1 MNSLS
6 SLYQR
11 LGLNKEN
18 GLFEFTDVGWRGNL
32 SQKIEYAFDKIKPNA
47 FFCFNNEP
55 LLFFFENPGDEK
67 EIHRQCWNLN
77 KVPVIFIN
85 TKSQLKIFNGFSFDN
100 KTGLLS
106 KLAEESE
113 LDRFSYQ
120 ELVSGKLWREYERE
134 FSERNRLDYKLLKNI
149 EAARDILIKEQNL
162 DDAIA
167 NKLIGRLIFTRYL
180 IDRRIRIGYPV
191 NDGLLTGND
200 FLELIRDRDAL
211 YDFFE
216 LLNTK
221 FKGDLFPLNGEK
233 DDVTHKNLEVLY
245 RLFKSEEIKTGQKS
259 LFDIYNFDIIPIEFI
274 SNIYEYF
281 MGKDKQ
287 ETNKSFY
294 TPPFLV
300 DYILKRTVAPHLK
313 KETGSI
319 SCKVLDPS
327 CGSGIFLVET
337 LRLIILRFKELNPGL
352 RPSQTE
358 FKQAINRLL
367 VENIYG
373 IDKEKKAL
381 EIAVFSMYITLLD
394 FFEEPKDIN
403 GFQFPHLMGTNFIEG
418 DFFETKHPFN
428 NKFGEGKDKL
438 PLNFIIGNPPWGKVK
453 SPYMKYIK
461 GREKE
466 EKKTIK
472 VSNRQIAQAFMVRV
486 SDFCSSHT
494 TCAFIVTSKVLYN
507 LQADIFRKY
516 FIDNFF
522 IDEVLEISSVRHQI
536 FVKAVGP
543 AAILTFR
550 YAFDK
555 NTENNKVEH
564 IALKPN
570 PMFSLFKSIL
580 IEKYDYKEIKQN
592 FFKEYDWLWKVLVYG
607 SVLDFHF
614 IKRLHNK
621 KFKSIS
627 IDNIITKPKHKRKKN
642 DLIYGSK
649 GICVGNKTKDANHLL
664 DRQFI
669 RTSKNFNDLIRY
681 YINYHNNSRWE
692 EPKVERP
699 RKSHFF
705 LPPMVLL
712 KKGLANNFQLV
723 ASICEKEAVFT
734 DDIFAIKCYRD
745 NNTLENLLGL
755 INSDLMTYFVFMSG
769 SSTGIERE
777 QVFNEELYPFP
788 VVLENKIADKVKI
801 LLELHKKDSGGNVDE
816 FKLGGYETKIRRV
829 EKELN
834 KLIFSLYKI
843 SASERDLLDYA
854 FEISIP
860 ILKDKE
866 NRKPFNRSSKSEL
879 EEYAQLFID
888 HFSRFHSNKEMGYF
902 CVEIYQTVHIAA
914 MNFKVTPREPAEA
927 ISWRNDQ
934 NTEGIIELMA
944 GLAFQ
949 KVSNKLFIQKD
960 VKGLNKDS
968 FYVIKPNQYKYW
980 HRAIA
985 RLDIIEF
992 ENTMLE
998 SRLDKGFYEQ
1008 DR

>member
-6 SLYQR
+6 SLYER

-18 GLFEFTDVGWRGNL
+18 GLFEFPDIGWRGNF
-32 SQKIEYAFDKIKPNA
+32 SQKIEYAFNKIKPDA

-67 EIHRQCWNLN
+67 EIHKQCWNLN

-100 KTGLLS
+100 KTGFLS
-106 KLAEESE
+106 KLAEKSE

-120 ELVSGKLWREYERE
+120 EIVSGQLWREYEKE
-134 FSERNRLDYKLLKNI
+134 FSKRNRLDYKLLKNI
-149 EAARDILIKEQNL
+149 EAARDILIKEHKL
-162 DDAIA
+162 DSSIT

-180 IDRRIRIGYPV
+180 IDRKIIIGYQKD
-191 NDGLLTGND
+191 NGRLTGND
-200 FLELIRDRDAL
+200 FLELILDRDAL

-233 DDVTHKNLEVLY
+233 DAVSKENLEKLY
-245 RLFKSEEIKTGQKS
+245 QLFSGDEIKTGQKS
-259 LFDIYNFDIIPIEFI
+259 LFNIYDFDIIPIEFI

-281 MGKDKQ
+281 IGKDKQ
-287 ETNKSFY
+287 EKNKSFY

-300 DYILKRTVAPHLK
+300 DYILKRTVAPHLD

-337 LRLIILRFKELNPGL
+337 LRLIIMRFKELNPGL

-367 VENIYG
+367 IENIYG
-373 IDKEKKAL
+373 IDKDKDAL
-381 EIAVFSMYITLLD
+381 EVAIFSMYITLLD

-403 GFQFPHLMGTNFIEG
+403 GFEFPHLMGANFIKA
-418 DFFETKHPFN
+418 DFFNTDHPFN
-428 NKFGEGKDKL
+428 NKFGEGGDKVK
-438 PLNFIIGNPPWGKVK
+438 LNFIIGNPPWGKVN
-453 SPYMKYIK
+453 SPYMKYIED
-461 GREKE
+461 RENE
-466 EKKTIK
+466 EKREIK
-472 VSNRQIAQAFMVRV
+472 VSNKQIAQAFMVRV
-486 SDFCSSHT
+486 SDFCSPHT
-494 TCAFIVTSKVLYN
+494 TCALIITSKILYN
-507 LQADIFRKY
+507 LQANTFRNY
-516 FIDNFF
+516 FVDNFF
-522 IDEVLEISSVRHQI
+522 IDEVLEISSVRKQI
-536 FVKAVGP
+536 FVRAVGP
-543 AAILTFR
+543 AAILIFR

-580 IEKYDYKEIKQN
+580 IEKYDYKEIKQS
-592 FFKEYDWLWKVLVYG
+592 FFEEYDWLWKVLVYG
-607 SVLDFHF
+607 SVLDFYF
-614 IKRLHNK
+614 IKRLRNK
-621 KFKSIS
+621 KCYHENIADIIENKNNQLIS
-627 IDNIITKPKHKRKKN
+627 GEGIQIGGGDQNDAA
-642 DLIYGSK
+642 DLIGMPFIDTKKTAKDLSRFSINFRKVSKWVHPIVHRNRNKELFKAPILLVKGS
-649 GICVGNKTKDANHLL
+649 
-664 DRQFI
+664 
-669 RTSKNFNDLIRY
+669 S
-681 YINYHNNSRWE
+681 NSGF
-692 EPKVERP
+692 
-699 RKSHFF
+699 SI
-705 LPPMVLL
+705 
-712 KKGLANNFQLV
+712 V
-723 ASICEKEAVFT
+723 ASLCMKDSTFT
-734 DDIFAIKCYRD
+734 DSAFAIKSYNGGRI
-745 NNTLENLLGL
+745 LERLLG
-755 INSDLMTYFVFMSG
+755 IVNSNLMTYFFFMTG
-769 SSTGIERE
+769 SSAGIERE
-777 QVFNEELYPFP
+777 QVFSKELYYFP
-788 VVLENKIADKVKI
+788 AIPKDDVADKVKI
-801 LLELHKKDSGGNVDE
+801 LLELHKKASGENVDE
-816 FKLGGYETKIRRV
+816 FRLGGYEDEITEA

-834 KLIFSLYKI
+834 ELIFNLYKI
-843 SASERDLLDYA
+843 SDSERDLLDYA

-860 ILKDKE
+860 ILQDKE

-879 EEYAQLFID
+879 EEYARLFID
-888 HFSRFHSNKEMGYF
+888 HFSRFHSNKETGYF
-902 CVEIYQTVHIAA
+902 CVEIYQTAHIAA
-914 MNFKVTPREPAEA
+914 MNFKVTPREPAEVLT
-927 ISWRNDQ
+927 WRNDLE
-934 NTEGIIELMA
+934 TEAIIELMA
-944 GLAFQ
+944 GLAFH

-960 VKGLNKDS
+960 VKGINKDS

-998 SRLDKGFYEQ
+998 SRLDKGLYEQ